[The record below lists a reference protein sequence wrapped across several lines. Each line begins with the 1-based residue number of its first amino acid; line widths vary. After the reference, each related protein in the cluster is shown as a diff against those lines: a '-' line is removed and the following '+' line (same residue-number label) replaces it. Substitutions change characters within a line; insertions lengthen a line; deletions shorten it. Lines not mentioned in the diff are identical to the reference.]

1 MDPAFASLLVYCG
14 IGKGI
19 LRELEEQKVLSLRIF
34 RAMKQDHLVQLLQCG
49 SMPIGEHALLW
60 ELWEKES
67 AATPRVPRE
76 FIFAPGVAL
85 L

>member
-1 MDPAFASLLVYCG
+1 MDPAFASLLVERG

-49 SMPIGEHALLW
+49 SMPIEHALLW
-60 ELWEKES
+60 ELWDKES
-67 AATPRVPRE
+67 AATPRE
-76 FIFAPGVAL
+76 FIFTPGVAL